1 MSKFYKIHPEN
12 PQSRLIRKSVEII
25 KKGGLIAYPTDS
37 GYGLGCHLEDKKALD
52 KIQSIRKL
60 DKNHN
65 FTLLCR
71 DLSEISKYARLD
83 TPVFRIIKAHTP
95 GPYTFILRATR
106 EVPRRLLHP
115 QQKTVGIRIP
125 DNKID
130 QSILYELKEP
140 LMTTSLIFPGEK
152 YPCNDPQTIPSS
164 IQKKIELIIS
174 GGYCSRIP
182 TSVIDL
188 TEKKPKIVR
197 KGKGDIKNFL

>member
-1 MSKFYKIHPEN
+1 MSKFFKIHPEN

-25 KKGGLIAYPTDS
+25 KKGGLIVYPTDS
-37 GYGLGCHLEDKKALD
+37 GYALGCQLEDKKALD
-52 KIQSIRKL
+52 KILSIRKL

-71 DLSEISKYARLD
+71 DLSEISKYARFD
-83 TPVFRIIKAHTP
+83 SPVFRLLKAHTP

-115 QQKTVGIRIP
+115 RQKTVGIRIP

-130 QSILYELKEP
+130 QSILDELKEP

-152 YPCNDPQTIPSS
+152 YPCHDPKTIPGSM
-164 IQKKIELIIS
+164 QEKIELIIN

-188 TEKKPKIVR
+188 TEEKPRILR
-197 KGKGDIKNFL
+197 KGKGSINNFL